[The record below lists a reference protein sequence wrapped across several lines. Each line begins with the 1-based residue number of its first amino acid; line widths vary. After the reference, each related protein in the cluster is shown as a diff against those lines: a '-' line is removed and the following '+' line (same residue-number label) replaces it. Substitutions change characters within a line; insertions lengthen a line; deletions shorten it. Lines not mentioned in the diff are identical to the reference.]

1 MKGVEKYM
9 EIVLIVFLQINS
21 CLEKM
26 EHFGHKNRASSNL
39 LLQSKD
45 YFQILDNERVEEV
58 H

>member
-9 EIVLIVFLQINS
+9 KIVLIVFLQINS

-39 LLQSKD
+39 LLQYKD
-45 YFQILDNERVEEV
+45 CFQILDNERVEEV